1 MTAARRPIAQAAID
15 ATLAGLAPEDEAS
28 VVIFA
33 GFVGLGLPWT
43 PAQRVPPLA
52 WEQWK
57 PAECTRLFD
66 AIEVALGLIDRSR
79 NPRPVLLLVS
89 DGGENSSD
97 LKFEEIVRTRRQSE
111 TLTYAYRPGSLDTG
125 RRGFDEVMPSNPSN
139 AAGAQPTFP
148 LSPNAAAL
156 SPDFLPELV
165 GDSGGTVLP
174 VRALTT
180 APDTVRAFLDEL
192 NAQYTLGYVP
202 KKASDGKYR
211 KLKVEAKSKD
221 LRVRHRG
228 GYLAMPRD
236 SGPGLQPVAGSLKPE
251 A

>member
-1 MTAARRPIAQAAID
+1 MPLTVTHRDRDRSIGELTAADFRVFEDGVEQEVTLLDHARRPVSLTIILDTSLSMTADRRAIAHAAID

-125 RRGFDEVMPSNPSN
+125 RRGFDEVMLSGH
-139 AAGAQPTFP
+139 AA
-148 LSPNAAAL
+148 
-156 SPDFLPELV
+156 
-165 GDSGGTVLP
+165 
-174 VRALTT
+174 
-180 APDTVRAFLDEL
+180 
-192 NAQYTLGYVP
+192 
-202 KKASDGKYR
+202 
-211 KLKVEAKSKD
+211 
-221 LRVRHRG
+221 
-228 GYLAMPRD
+228 
-236 SGPGLQPVAGSLKPE
+236 
-251 A
+251 